1 MATGYGNSTLD
12 GSVLL
17 ARLSDS
23 DEDTTDTDDSFDCLE
38 AGMAAGDFEEVS
50 SSCSEAIDSC
60 VSDGNG
66 ESDSDIDDPSLPGPS
81 SGPINAAGFS
91 SDSDSDADSDD
102 ESSDSS
108 SSNSSGRPPKRTKR
122 NKKPANKWNDGSSF
136 VPRNI
141 KTFDESNVGMQAPYQ
156 LPVDAKEVEYF
167 KLYFDGELVGDIKQ
181 ESNRYADQLLT
192 NPTAQTKSLRDW
204 VATTT
209 NELYAFFALVILMGV
224 IVKKSMKDYWSKR
237 AVIETPFFLRYLAV
251 KGFSKSCVYFIL

>member
-1 MATGYGNSTLD
+1 MATRYGNSTLD
-12 GSVLL
+12 GSALL
-17 ARLSDS
+17 ACLLDS

-66 ESDSDIDDPSLPGPS
+66 ESDSNIDDPSLPGPS

-91 SDSDSDADSDD
+91 SDSDSEADSDD

-108 SSNSSGRPPKRTKR
+108 SSNSSGRPPKRAKQ
-122 NKKPANKWNDGSSF
+122 NKKPANKWNEA
-136 VPRNI
+136 RNI

-181 ESNRYADQLLT
+181 ESNRYADQLLA
-192 NPTAQTKSLRDW
+192 NPTARTKSLRDW
-204 VATTT
+204 VVTTT
-209 NELYAFFALVILMGV
+209 NELHAFFALVILMSV
-224 IVKKSMKDYWSKR
+224 IVMHKKTRTHKWYSK
-237 AVIETPFFLRYLAV
+237 L
-251 KGFSKSCVYFIL
+251 FSTC